1 MVRLISCLLES
12 NKGMDKDYLIVP
24 GEWHDG
30 LHCPTREGTP
40 RGVFRYRSTVLTIS
54 FFLLTFSAF
63 TLSICTCNLIPLLPM
78 LHF

>member
-40 RGVFRYRSTVLTIS
+40 RGVFRIG
-54 FFLLTFSAF
+54 
-63 TLSICTCNLIPLLPM
+63 LP
-78 LHF
+78 F